1 MPELPEVEVTRQGL
15 LPALPGCRIT
25 RISRSSKRLRAE
37 VSRQLLNRHLLG
49 ATIRTIDRRAKY
61 LLFRLTGGATLVI
74 HLGMSGK
81 LSLVPATTPRARHD
95 HLCLSLDTDM
105 ELRFNDARRFGSVLL
120 WPAAEAQQLEAVFSA
135 QLGVEPLATELSAEY
150 LLAKSRS
157 RTQGV
162 KTLLMDARVVAGI
175 GNIYAN
181 EILFAARLHPLTP
194 ARRVSR
200 AQWAKV
206 VTASRKILQAAILAG
221 GSTIADFLG
230 ASGHPGYFQL
240 QFAVYKRQGQKCR
253 KCRQAIVRITVGGRA
268 TYFCPGCQRH
278 PES

>member
-15 LPALPGCRIT
+15 LPTLPGCRI
-25 RISRSSKRLRAE
+25 IKIWRSSKRLRAE

-49 ATIRTIDRRAKY
+49 ATIRTIDRRAKF
-61 LLFRLTGGATLVI
+61 LLFRLTSGATLIV

-81 LSLVPATTPRARHD
+81 LSLVSATAPRARHD
-95 HLCLSLDTDM
+95 HLCLSLDSGM

-120 WPAAEAQQLEAVFSA
+120 WPATEAPQLETTFGA
-135 QLGVEPLATELSAEY
+135 QLGVEPLGTDLSAAY
-150 LLAKSRS
+150 LLARSSS
-157 RTQGV
+157 RTQAA
-162 KTLLMDARVVAGI
+162 KILLMDSRVVAGI

-181 EILFAARLHPLTP
+181 EILFAAGLHPLTP
-194 ARRVSR
+194 AHRVSR
-200 AQWAKV
+200 AQWETI
-206 VTASRKILQAAILAG
+206 VTASRRILQAAIRAG

-253 KCRQAIVRITVGGRA
+253 KCRQTIVRTTVGGRA
-268 TYFCPGCQRH
+268 TYFCPHCQ
-278 PES
+278 PLS

>member
-15 LPALPGCRIT
+15 LPFLPGCRI
-25 RISRSSKRLRAE
+25 IKIARSGKRLRAE

-49 ATIRTIDRRAKY
+49 AAIRTIDRRAKY
-61 LLFRLTGGATLVI
+61 LLFRLTSGATLVI

-81 LSLVPATTPRARHD
+81 LSLVPATALRARHD

-120 WPAAEAQQLEAVFSA
+120 WPAAEAPQLEAAFAV
-135 QLGVEPLATELSAEY
+135 QLGVEPLGPDLNAAY
-150 LLAKSRS
+150 LLARGRS
-157 RTQGV
+157 RTQAV
-162 KTLLMDARVVAGI
+162 KTLLMDSRIIAGI

-181 EILFAARLHPLTP
+181 EILFAAGLHPLTP
-194 ARRVSR
+194 AHRVSR
-200 AQWAKV
+200 AQWARV
-206 VTASRKILQAAILAG
+206 VAASRRILRAAIRAG

-240 QFAVYKRQGQKCR
+240 QFAVYRRQGQTCR
-253 KCRQAIVRITVGGRA
+253 KCRQTIVRTTVGGRA
-268 TYFCPGCQRH
+268 TYFCPGCQPP

>member
-15 LPALPGCRIT
+15 LPALPGCRI
-25 RISRSSKRLRAE
+25 RKIVRSSKRLRAD
-37 VSRQLLNRHLLG
+37 VSQQLLNLHLLG
-49 ATIRTIDRRAKY
+49 ATIRTVDRRAKY
-61 LLFRLTGGATLVI
+61 LLFRLSSGATLVI

-81 LSLVPATTPRARHD
+81 LSLVRATAPRARHD
-95 HLCLSLDTDM
+95 HLRLSLDTGM

-120 WPAAEAQQLEAVFSA
+120 WPAAEAEQLEATFGA
-135 QLGVEPLATELSAEY
+135 RLGAEPLGPDLNADY
-150 LLAKSRS
+150 LLARGRSRS
-157 RTQGV
+157 QAV
-162 KTLLMDARVVAGI
+162 KTLLMDSRVVAGI

-181 EILFAARLHPLTP
+181 EILFAAGLHPLTP
-194 ARRVSR
+194 AHRVSR

-206 VTASRKILQAAILAG
+206 VTASRRILRAAIRAG

-253 KCRQAIVRITVGGRA
+253 KCRQPIVWTTVAGRA
-268 TYFCPGCQRH
+268 TYFCPGCQ
-278 PES
+278 PLI

>member
-15 LPALPGCRIT
+15 LPALPGCRISK
-25 RISRSSKRLRAE
+25 IARSSKQLRAD
-37 VSRQLLNRHLLG
+37 VSRQLLNLHLLG
-49 ATIRTIDRRAKY
+49 ATVRTIDRRAKY
-61 LLFRLTGGATLVI
+61 LLFRLTSGATLVI

-81 LSLVPATTPRARHD
+81 LSLLPATAPRARHD

-120 WPAAEAQQLEAVFSA
+120 WPAAEAGQLEAAFGA
-135 QLGVEPLATELSAEY
+135 QLGVEPLGPDLSADY
-150 LLAKSRS
+150 LLARSRS
-157 RTQGV
+157 RTLAV
-162 KTLLMDARVVAGI
+162 KTLLMDSRVVAGI

-181 EILFAARLHPLTP
+181 EILFAAGIHPLTP
-194 ARRVSR
+194 AHRVSR
-200 AQWAKV
+200 AQWATV
-206 VTASRKILQAAILAG
+206 VAASRRILKAAIRAG

-253 KCRQAIVRITVGGRA
+253 KCRQTIVRTTVAGRA
-268 TYFCPGCQRH
+268 TYFCPGCQSH
-278 PES
+278 PGS